1 MYVHTYDVYIDKIIN
16 NIVIGICMYM
26 HKCIAKEMVYINS
39 TRIYIHMVCIYVIVK
54 IRINIL
60 INISKT

>member
-1 MYVHTYDVYIDKIIN
+1 
-16 NIVIGICMYM
+16 MYM

-39 TRIYIHMVCIYVIVK
+39 TRIYMHMVCIYVIIKV
-54 IRINIL
+54 RINIL